1 MVPRKPDIF
10 PIRKFLD
17 FKMIDDLAAEFGL
30 MVRVKRRAMKM
41 KQDELALVS
50 GVGVR
55 FIHDLEA
62 GKPSCQLGKALAVGR
77 VLGISIV
84 DSQSLEAPGTSL

>member
-1 MVPRKPDIF
+1 LVDVMS
-10 PIRKFLD
+10 
-17 FKMIDDLAAEFGL
+17 DDLAAAFGV
-30 MVRVKRRAMKM
+30 MVRSKRRVMKM

-77 VLGISIV
+77 VLGIAIV
-84 DSQSLEAPGTSL
+84 DSQGLEVPPPGAPL

>member
-1 MVPRKPDIF
+1 M
-10 PIRKFLD
+10 
-17 FKMIDDLAAEFGL
+17 MSDDLAAAFGL
-30 MVRVKRRAMKM
+30 MVRTNRRAMKM

-84 DSQSLEAPGTSL
+84 DSKGAEAQGTTL

>member
-1 MVPRKPDIF
+1 MS
-10 PIRKFLD
+10 
-17 FKMIDDLAAEFGL
+17 DDLAAEFGL
-30 MVRVKRRAMKM
+30 MVRGKRRAMKM

-84 DSQSLEAPGTSL
+84 VSKGPEAQGTTL

>member
-1 MVPRKPDIF
+1 VRKPDIF
-10 PIRKFLD
+10 PIRKFFG
-17 FKMIDDLAAEFGL
+17 FKMSNDLAAEFGL
-30 MVRVKRRAMKM
+30 MVRTKRRAMKM

-84 DSQSLEAPGTSL
+84 DSKGAEVQGKTL

>member
-1 MVPRKPDIF
+1 
-10 PIRKFLD
+10 
-17 FKMIDDLAAEFGL
+17 
-30 MVRVKRRAMKM
+30 
-41 KQDELALVS
+41 VS

-84 DSQSLEAPGTSL
+84 DSKGAEAQGTPL